1 VGLEKHRRLTSNRAW
16 AWHGTFWQRQNRAAH
31 DGWHLPC
38 SARRGGTTGG
48 NLVNNPPQSRTF
60 TINTAAGIVGN
71 IDNLVNLTGT
81 ALNFPGP

>member
-1 VGLEKHRRLTSNRAW
+1 MMGGVYHAPRVG
-16 AWHGTFWQRQNRAAH
+16 
-31 DGWHLPC
+31 
-38 SARRGGTTGG
+38 GGTSSG

-81 ALNFPGP
+81 ALNFPGDLQSFQSRELQRY